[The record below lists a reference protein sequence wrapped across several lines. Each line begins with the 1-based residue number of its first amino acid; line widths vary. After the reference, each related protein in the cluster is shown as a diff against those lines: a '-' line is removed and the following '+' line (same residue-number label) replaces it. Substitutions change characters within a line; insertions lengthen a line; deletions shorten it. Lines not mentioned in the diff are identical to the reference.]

1 MGTEEEGDH
10 EPLGPR
16 TSDYVVIV
24 VYVPQVHAADFRG
37 ALGAAGAG
45 AIGDYRQCSW
55 STSGI
60 GRFTPVDGAQPA
72 IGSVG
77 VPEEVDEERIEVM
90 APLALAR
97 RILEAMIAAH
107 PYEEPAHHVIPVLN
121 PRALP

>member
-1 MGTEEEGDH
+1 MGTEAGDH

-16 TSDYVVIV
+16 TSDHVVIV
-24 VYVPQVHAADFRG
+24 VYVPQTHAADVRG
-37 ALGAAGAG
+37 ALGVAGAG

-55 STSGI
+55 STPGI

-77 VPEEVDEERIEVM
+77 VPEEVAEERIEVI

-97 RILEAMIAAH
+97 RIVEAMIAAH